1 MSTIVAPPPMR
12 WIGDRPVRRIT
23 VPEFE
28 AMIGAG
34 IFGKRDRLELI
45 EGVLVGKM
53 VKGERHSA
61 GVGRSWRAVDRA
73 LPAGWHV
80 RVEMPIAVTGRDSR
94 PEPDVAVA
102 RGEVDDYLRLGR
114 TPGGGDVALVMEVSD
129 TSLDDDRAMAETYL
143 AGGITAYWIL
153 DLHGRRLEVYRRG
166 QDGPAIVGEDGH
178 AELELDGVIVRI
190 AVADMLPRTL

>member
-1 MSTIVAPPPMR
+1 MSTIVALPPMR

-61 GVGRSWRAVDRA
+61 GVGRSWRAVDRD

-80 RVEMPIAVTGRDSR
+80 RVEMPIAVTGATAGPSPTWPWPGARSTTTCGSAGR
-94 PEPDVAVA
+94 PGA
-102 RGEVDDYLRLGR
+102 GTLR
-114 TPGGGDVALVMEVSD
+114 
-129 TSLDDDRAMAETYL
+129 
-143 AGGITAYWIL
+143 W
-153 DLHGRRLEVYRRG
+153 
-166 QDGPAIVGEDGH
+166 
-178 AELELDGVIVRI
+178 
-190 AVADMLPRTL
+190 